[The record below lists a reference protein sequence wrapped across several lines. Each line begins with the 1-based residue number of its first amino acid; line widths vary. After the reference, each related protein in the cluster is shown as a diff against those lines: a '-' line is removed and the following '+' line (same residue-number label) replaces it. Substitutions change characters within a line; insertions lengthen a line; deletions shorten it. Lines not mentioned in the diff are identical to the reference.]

1 MGMFDSVSY
10 VALNS
15 ALDGLALR
23 QRVIADNVA
32 NLQTPGYHAQRVQF
46 EDALAAAVG
55 RGDGAA
61 QASVSRSL
69 EPTREDGNNVNLD
82 AETLLNVDTNLRY
95 QLATQAVSGTFSSV
109 RTAMRTS

>member
-1 MGMFDSVSY
+1 MFDSVSF

-32 NLQTPGYHAQRVQF
+32 NIQTPGFLAGRVSFEKELSHAV
-46 EDALAAAVG
+46 AHG
-55 RGDGAA
+55 SGAA
-61 QASVSRSL
+61 TPSVARSL

-95 QLATQAVSGTFSSV
+95 QLATQAVDNEFASM
-109 RTAMRTS
+109 RIAMRTS